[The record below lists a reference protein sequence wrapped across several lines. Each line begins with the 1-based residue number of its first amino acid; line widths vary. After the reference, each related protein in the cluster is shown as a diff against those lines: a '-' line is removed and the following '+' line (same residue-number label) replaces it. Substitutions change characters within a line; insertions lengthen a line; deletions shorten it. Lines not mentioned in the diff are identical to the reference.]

1 MNNNEEMNTNE
12 EKSEKKNAFS
22 SAWKKTVNFGK
33 KAAETVQKGAEV
45 VSEQTKKTLH
55 EQKLKKYNPLFPK
68 NFKSKDFKLPYIIE
82 IVDEAV
88 RRNVDVC
95 EGAIGWTEVVND
107 TEVLYLYDDFVK
119 KSGIR
124 FLPTEK
130 CNCVYCA
137 DTFDKNCFIQFDCI
151 FGRASEE
158 KLAELENIAYLLG
171 AKSCSIEVVEADMKS
186 DFQKSKV
193 GVGMSKTALGNES
206 VATNKYGS
214 TQSGRKTTYFNGHNE
229 PQRPELKWFAY
240 DNNIKQLIEM
250 RCNDIGSVKSTFFE
264 LSGTSS
270 ATMTQKAAQTIDK
283 LLKISGSRSMES
295 QVIKEYSKKLV
306 FEIEF

>member
-1 MNNNEEMNTNE
+1 MNNNEEKKE
-12 EKSEKKNAFS
+12 RKSTFS
-22 SAWKKTVNFGK
+22 DAWKKTVDFSK
-33 KAAETVQKGAEV
+33 KAAEAVQKGAEV

-68 NFKSKDFKLPYIIE
+68 TFKSKDFKLPYIIE

-88 RRNVDVC
+88 RRDVDVC
-95 EGAIGWTEVVND
+95 DGAIGWTEIIND
-107 TEVLYLYDDFVK
+107 MEVLYLYDDFVK

-124 FLPTEK
+124 FLPAVK
-130 CNCVYCA
+130 CSCVYCA

-158 KLAELENIAYLLG
+158 KIAELENIAYLLG
-171 AKSCSIEVVEADMKS
+171 AKSCSIEVVES
-186 DFQKSKV
+186 DVRIDSKKSKIGG
-193 GVGMSKTALGNES
+193 GVSKTSASGESVVMSKQGN
-206 VATNKYGS
+206 A
-214 TQSGRKTTYFNGHNE
+214 QSGRKTTYFNGHDT
-229 PQRPELKWFAY
+229 PQSPELKWFAY

-250 RCNDIGSVKSTFFE
+250 RCKNIDSVKSTFFE
-264 LSGTSS
+264 LNGMSS
-270 ATMTQKAAQTIDK
+270 ATMTQKTAQTIDK